1 LRDEDGKVIRIDG
14 LWGLRFGNGF
24 RDQPV
29 NTLFFSA
36 GPDDESK
43 GLYGRI
49 ESAPPKEKGHGSS
62 GSKKGYP
69 PGR

>member
-1 LRDEDGKVIRIDG
+1 MRDEDGKVIRIDG

-43 GLYGRI
+43 GLYGRM
-49 ESAPPKEKGHGSS
+49 ESTPPKKAHE
-62 GSKKGYP
+62 SKKGHW